1 MIAMMRANLARRW
14 GRTMLT
20 ALGVAFGVTTT
31 VALLAL
37 TGGLSR
43 AAGDLANLGRADFGV
58 FQSGL
63 ADLTASSLPAS
74 IVPRVERIPGIAA
87 AAPILVVAHA
97 IPKDSSILAFGA
109 RLDSFLGKRLV
120 LVSGR
125 PALGSEALVGVGAA
139 STLHVKPGQRL
150 RIDGKPLVVAG
161 IYRSGISL
169 EDQGVVVS
177 LPVLQ
182 RLSRRPGEISIIA
195 ILIQPGYRET
205 DMEHAVEHA
214 VPGTLALG
222 DPSEVSRVD
231 TNSRVVS
238 KAALIIAVLSLLLGA
253 VVVINTMAMAM
264 IERRSE
270 FGILAAIGWSR
281 GRIAR
286 LILGETVAISLTGAA
301 VGLGIGALASLALVQ
316 ALTASTFVSPA
327 ITPWVLGRGVLVG
340 VALGVIG
347 ALFSLWQILRTP
359 TLKALQR

>member
-1 MIAMMRANLARRW
+1 
-14 GRTMLT
+14 MLT
-20 ALGVAFGVTTT
+20 GLGVAFGVTTT

-97 IPKDSSILAFGA
+97 IPKDSSTLVFGA
-109 RLDSFLGKRLV
+109 RLDSFLGRRLV
-120 LVSGR
+120 IISGR
-125 PALGSEALVGVGAA
+125 PALGAQALVGDGAA
-139 STLHVKPGQRL
+139 RTLHVKPGQRL
-150 RIDGKPLVVAG
+150 TIDGKPLVVAG

-169 EDQGVVVS
+169 EDEGVVVS

-195 ILIQPGYRET
+195 TLIQPGYREA
-205 DMEHAVEHA
+205 DMVHAVERA
-214 VPGTLALG
+214 VPGTLALS

-231 TNSRVVS
+231 TNSRLVS
-238 KAALIIAVLSLLLGA
+238 KAAVIIAVLSLLLGA

-264 IERRSE
+264 IERRAE

-281 GRIAR
+281 TRIAR
-286 LILGETVAISLTGAA
+286 LILGETVVISLTGAG
-301 VGLGIGALASLALVQ
+301 VGLGIGVLASLALVQ

-327 ITPWVLGRGVLVG
+327 ITLWVLGRGLLVG
-340 VALGVIG
+340 FALGVIG
-347 ALFSLWQILRTP
+347 ALFSMWQILRTP